1 MFWHSGMVN
10 TNAYSNRIICFIWSI
25 QPSSIQQQ
33 LLVWVAQL
41 GYVQQWTQNVSDKKT
56 LAFALVYSMLLI
68 VIENLGAFSLVLVHR
83 WSVSSI
89 NGYSKAFL
97 VSLIIYHTAACFPI
111 DVLRNRIDMLCAQPM
126 TSAVLLILQFMNSL
140 LIVVSCWL
148 SVVVSK
154 SGLFGS
160 FPR

>member
-1 MFWHSGMVN
+1 MHN
-10 TNAYSNRIICFIWSI
+10 KNSN
-25 QPSSIQQQ
+25 
-33 LLVWVAQL
+33 
-41 GYVQQWTQNVSDKKT
+41 YVSDKKT
-56 LAFALVYSMLLI
+56 HAFALVYSMLLI

-140 LIVVSCWL
+140 LIVVSC
-148 SVVVSK
+148 
-154 SGLFGS
+154 
-160 FPR
+160 